1 MRMISRRLFLAGS
14 SLALFAPG
22 CEWIKRNLI
31 PESKPTGPIDQR
43 PAESFAKYLNDQ
55 AAALD
60 GLSYEDVSVTVRMGT
75 LIDPDLSATI
85 DCAKPRSFRM
95 KASHALQSGQLDVGS
110 NDRQFWMYVR
120 QVPAGQP
127 QYVYASHDDLAA
139 GRAQLP
145 VPFDPDWVFMALGM
159 SGVDAAANPAV
170 DIVQRQREYKLTY
183 TGRTPQ
189 GLPVKKVTIFAAD
202 DQSGSAPQVRKHF
215 VINPRTDEVVAAAEI
230 LRVKRTEVQNPRTG
244 QSAVVALPTEVRLIF
259 NGPNKQSLKL
269 DLTLR
274 RERVNP
280 AFTAE
285 QSNYLF
291 SMSPQINGATPVNLA
306 NGGGWP
312 QGTPNAR
319 GQMPGRNRK

>member
-1 MRMISRRLFLAGS
+1 MRMISRRLMLAGTATALAS
-14 SLALFAPG
+14 SG
-22 CEWIKRNLI
+22 CTWLERQFSNTKTG
-31 PESKPTGPIDQR
+31 TGPIEQR
-43 PAESFAKYLNDQ
+43 PAEHFAKYLNDQ
-55 AAALD
+55 AAVLD
-60 GLSYEDVSVTVRMGT
+60 GLSYEDVSVTVDMGT
-75 LIDPDLSATI
+75 LIDPDLSASI

-95 KASHALQSGQLDVGS
+95 KANHALQSGQLDVGS
-110 NDRQFWMYVR
+110 NDQQFWMYVR
-120 QVPAGQP
+120 QVPRGQP
-127 QYVYASHDDLAA
+127 QYVYASHDDLAS

-159 SGVDAAANPAV
+159 SGVDSSAAPTV
-170 DIVQRQREYKLTY
+170 ELMQRQREYKLSY

-215 VINPRTDEVVAAAEI
+215 VINPRTDEPIAAAEI
-230 LRVKRTEVQNPRTG
+230 RRVKRTEVRNPRTG
-244 QSAVVALPTEVRLIF
+244 ESAVVALPTEVRLIF
-259 NGPNKQSLKL
+259 NGPNKQKL
-269 DLTLR
+269 TMDMTLR

-280 AFTAE
+280 QFTAE

-291 SMSPQINGATPVNLA
+291 SMQPQINGATPVNLA

-319 GQMPGRNRK
+319 GQMPGRRK